1 MQAHTTD
8 YIKGSCTQFNLHVE
22 NIQMSVT
29 QPPQLKMSFNWGG
42 CVQQRVGENAVSV
55 HVASLA
61 PSPSTDN
68 KRKVVQAHC
77 DGVSEQITSLPCTPR
92 TPTPGVPLCAVS
104 GCTGTCERW
113 CLQHALQRHKTGSR
127 KAPLAKFHFLT
138 RTQSCWMSRSTCTA
152 WTTHRDPPRS
162 GPR

>member
-61 PSPSTDN
+61 HPP
-68 KRKVVQAHC
+68 
-77 DGVSEQITSLPCTPR
+77 QITSVRLSR
-92 TPTPGVPLCAVS
+92 PTVTASVSRSLHYLALLEHPLLGSLCAQFLDVLEHVKDDVFNMHCS
-104 GCTGTCERW
+104 DTKQDPERP
-113 CLQHALQRHKTGSR
+113 H
-127 KAPLAKFHFLT
+127 
-138 RTQSCWMSRSTCTA
+138 
-152 WTTHRDPPRS
+152 
-162 GPR
+162 